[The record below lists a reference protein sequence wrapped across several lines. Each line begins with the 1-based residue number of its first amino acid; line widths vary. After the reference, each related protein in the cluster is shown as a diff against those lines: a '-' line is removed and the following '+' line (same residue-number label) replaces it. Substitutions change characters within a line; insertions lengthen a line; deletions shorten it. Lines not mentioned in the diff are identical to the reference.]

1 MTTYTEDQFA
11 TRVLKDL
18 GLVNADETPSSVDL
32 EWAKETAGSEILLLA
47 SLHLPIWNGSALSIP
62 QEYLTILSRRV
73 GLAVAPSFGL
83 VDLAA
88 AQMAMRE
95 AERSL
100 TMLAAPRGINPLSMR
115 ADDATPGRRG
125 GGFNFSTGL

>member
-1 MTTYTEDQFA
+1 MTDYTEDQFA

-18 GLVNADETPSSVDL
+18 GLVAAEETPSAADL
-32 EWAKETAGSEILLLA
+32 EWAKETAGSEITMLSALN
-47 SLHLPIWNGSALSIP
+47 LPIWNGSELSIP
-62 QEYLTILSRRV
+62 QEYLTTLSRRV

-83 VDLAA
+83 ADMAT

-100 TMLAAPRGINPLSMR
+100 TLLAAPRGLSPSLLR
-115 ADDATPGRRG
+115 SDDSMPRR
-125 GGFNFSTGL
+125 GGFNFTRGY